1 MSLQARSSQARS
13 RESGFTLLE
22 LMVVV
27 AIIAII
33 AAIAIPSYTQYIRK
47 SHRADA
53 LQRMQQIAL
62 AQERFRAENPGYT
75 ADWTRLGGDPDT
87 TTPNGIGAWFD
98 WADVTIGAGPPAT
111 YSISVTAQGDQA
123 KDKAGGTACTTL
135 TLAQDGTRSPAA
147 CWER

>member
-33 AAIAIPSYTQYIRK
+33 AAIAIPSYTAYIRK

-62 AQERFRAENPGYT
+62 SPERFRAENPGYT
-75 ADWTRLGGDPDT
+75 ADWARLGSDPDVT
-87 TTPNGIGAWFD
+87 VPNGIGAWFD
-98 WADVTIGAGPPAT
+98 WADVTITAGPPAT
-111 YSISVTAQGDQA
+111 YSISITAQGDQA
-123 KDKAGGTACTTL
+123 NDVAAGTACTTL
-135 TLAQDGTRSPAA
+135 TLTQDGTRTPAA
-147 CWER
+147 CWEH